1 MKTLLFLGDSI
12 TDCYH
17 NYDTDNL
24 GEGYVRMIAE
34 TLGYGFGKV
43 KVINKGVDGLT
54 LSGLDRLWK
63 RDGASLNPDIIT
75 ILIGINDIGMI
86 KNTGLDPVFA
96 LKEFKM
102 NYQLLISQIREQYQ
116 VPIVLM
122 EPFIFPHPE
131 EYKNWEPELL
141 EMNRI
146 IRSLVKEMD
155 LTFIPLWPDLLDAAK
170 LYSYPEITVDGIHLT
185 DPGHLIIANKWLNTC
200 GELIDL

>member
-122 EPFIFPHPE
+122 EPYHSVTGQRDGSYF
-131 EYKNWEPELL
+131 
-141 EMNRI
+141 
-146 IRSLVKEMD
+146 
-155 LTFIPLWPDLLDAAK
+155 
-170 LYSYPEITVDGIHLT
+170 YSVVAGSP
-185 DPGHLIIANKWLNTC
+185 
-200 GELIDL
+200 